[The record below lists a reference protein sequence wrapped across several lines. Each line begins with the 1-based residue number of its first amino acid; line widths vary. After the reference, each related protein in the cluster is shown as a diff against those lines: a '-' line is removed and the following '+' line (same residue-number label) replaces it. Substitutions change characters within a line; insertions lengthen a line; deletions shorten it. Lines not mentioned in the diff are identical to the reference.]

1 MDIAQIEIL
10 RGPQG
15 TLYGANALAGL
26 INIRSNQPSEQLQ
39 GNMQVS
45 VGDYDTRT
53 ISAAVGGPISD
64 SLGYRLAAAT
74 AQ

>member
-26 INIRSNQPSEQLQ
+26 INLRSNQPIEELQ
-39 GNMQVS
+39 GDMQ
-45 VGDYDTRT
+45 
-53 ISAAVGGPISD
+53 IS
-64 SLGYRLAAAT
+64 
-74 AQ
+74 